1 MNCLQCEDLFA
12 SYIEGLLNDELVGE
26 FEKHIADCSTCP
38 TSLEETR
45 QTIDRLTQDGKEMST
60 FSMSTAV
67 MDQILQQQSRQ
78 LRRLPMVRFVKF
90 AVAASLLA
98 TACAGIAYLVSAVG
112 GGTVYADVPEAVKQ
126 IERANT
132 ATWKQKFYQR
142 RIRDDTAGQT
152 RINDHIE
159 HQTREYA
166 YKAPGL
172 YRDVTRDEN
181 GRVTSIEIK
190 DSIGLKRLRLSPTEK
205 KATLFHLS
213 QPDLPASGL
222 FTDVMEY
229 LRSDNLEWLGEKEI
243 AGSKANGFRH
253 EFWFERT
260 NENVSYD
267 FWIDAETK
275 HLVAHQVPGVNIL
288 DPDKVYDKKPASNQG
303 RSGFLKYDIRFGVE
317 LDDSLFSF
325 DVPEGYT
332 LQVEHAVKVTE
343 KEVIEFLG
351 MVAAYTDNTF
361 PDRMPQFDYG
371 AEQTRLKQVQ
381 AKSKEERTPV
391 ENRLVETI
399 DKYMQMSLG
408 GPGPTY
414 EFMEANIVEGSW
426 MYIGKGVKLGDGER
440 IVCWYRP
447 KGSQKFNVVYGDLSV
462 KSMAADDLPLQ
473 VEP

>member
-12 SYIEGLLNDELVGE
+12 SYIEGLLNDERVGE
-26 FEKHIADCSTCP
+26 FEKHIADCRTCP

-45 QTIDRLTQDGKEMST
+45 QTIDRLAEDGNESST

-78 LRRLPMVRFVKF
+78 LRRTPMVRFAKF
-90 AVAASLLA
+90 AIAASLLV
-98 TACAGIAYLVSAVG
+98 TACAGFAYLVSFIG
-112 GGTVYADVPEAVKQ
+112 GGTVYADAPEAAKQ
-126 IERANT
+126 IEQANT

-142 RIRDDTAGQT
+142 RFRNDPKEQT
-152 RINDHIE
+152 RSNDHVE

-172 YRDVTRDEN
+172 YRDVKRDEN
-181 GRVTSIEIK
+181 GRVTSIEIN
-190 DSIGLKRLRLSPTEK
+190 DSIGLKRLLLSPTEM
-205 KATLFHLS
+205 KATLFHLT
-213 QPDLPASGL
+213 QPMFPANGL
-222 FTDVMEY
+222 FADVKEY

-243 AGSKANGFRH
+243 VGSKANGFRH
-253 EFWFERT
+253 TSWFERG
-260 NENVSYD
+260 NKNVSYD

-275 HLVAHQVPGVNIL
+275 HLVAEQIPGVNIL
-288 DPDKVYDKKPASNQG
+288 DPNKIYDEPASNQVRVG
-303 RSGFLKYDIRFGVE
+303 SLKYDIRFGVE

-332 LQVEHAVKVTE
+332 LKVVDAVKVTE
-343 KEVIEFLG
+343 QEVVEFLG
-351 MVAAYTDNTF
+351 LVAEYSNNTF

-371 AEQTRLKQVQ
+371 AEHIRLKQVQ

-414 EFMEANIVEGSW
+414 EFMQANIVEGSW
-426 MYIGKGVKLGDGER
+426 RYIGKGVKLGDKER

-447 KGSQKFNVVYGDLSV
+447 KDSQSFHVVYGDLSV